1 MHAASR
7 EAGRKSFAFTARPSN
22 QGIKPVHSRAFANEK
37 ANFLAWLI
45 AIAKIKKLPKVDGNF
60 FIVVEFNSRQK
71 SPTSKI

>member
-22 QGIKPVHSRAFANEK
+22 PGIKPVHSRAFANEK

-45 AIAKIKKLPKVDGNF
+45 AIAKIKNQY
-60 FIVVEFNSRQK
+60 S
-71 SPTSKI
+71 